1 MGGRG
6 ARYSLTGSGEESKGT
21 KKSKAKLAAL
31 QAEFDSRLNE
41 HVNNMRARQGQ
52 VWHIEKARGRAEK
65 NRADKENAILKSLQ
79 EKIEKQKQVIE
90 RQIQR
95 DNARGSLF
103 DHKGN
108 LNITTRNIKQV
119 KAYLKDLDSGKVP
132 KTRTTATIR
141 TWKKKVANLESS
153 IKSSKKA
160 KISKSAQSLIDSGK
174 VKQWAKK
181 PNTYFISG
189 LKKTALELQSDGT
202 FKHSPR
208 YYGPAT
214 HEHAARVANFIK
226 TGNLQL

>member
-226 TGNLQL
+226 TGNL

>member
-6 ARYSLTGSGEESKGT
+6 AGYSLTGSGEESKGT

-31 QAEFDSRLNE
+31 QASFDAKFND

-65 NRADKENAILKSLQ
+65 NRADRENASLNSLK
-79 EKIEKQKQVIE
+79 EKIEKQKRVVE
-90 RQIQR
+90 RQIAR
-95 DNARGSLF
+95 DKARGSLF

-108 LNITTRNIKQV
+108 LNITARNIKQV

-153 IKSSKKA
+153 LKSNKKTR
-160 KISKSAQSLIDSGK
+160 ISKSAQSLIDSGK

-226 TGNLQL
+226 TGNL

>member
-1 MGGRG
+1 M
-6 ARYSLTGSGEESKGT
+6 
-21 KKSKAKLAAL
+21 KKHKAEQK
-31 QAEFDSRLNE
+31 
-41 HVNNMRARQGQ
+41 
-52 VWHIEKARGRAEK
+52 K
-65 NRADKENAILKSLQ
+65 NRADKENARLKNLQ

-103 DHKGN
+103 DYKGN
-108 LNITTRNIKQV
+108 LNITTRNIKSV
-119 KAYLKDLDSGKVP
+119 KAFLRDLDSGKV
-132 KTRTTATIR
+132 TVRRTKATIKS
-141 TWKKKVANLESS
+141 WKNKVANLESTM
-153 IKSSKKA
+153 KSAKKT

-181 PNTYFISG
+181 PNTYFING

-214 HEHAARVANFIK
+214 HEHAARIANFIK
-226 TGNLQL
+226 TGNL

>member
-6 ARYSLTGSGEESKGT
+6 AGYSLTGSGEESKGT

-31 QAEFDSRLNE
+31 QAEFDSRFNE

-52 VWHIEKARGRAEK
+52 VWHIEKGKGRAEK
-65 NRADKENAILKSLQ
+65 NRADRENASLNSLK
-79 EKIEKQKQVIE
+79 EKIEKQKRVVE
-90 RQIQR
+90 RQIAR

-119 KAYLKDLDSGKVP
+119 KSFLKDLDSGKVTIR
-132 KTRTTATIR
+132 KTKATIR
-141 TWKKKVANLESS
+141 SWKNKVANLESS
-153 IKSSKKA
+153 IKSSKKT

-226 TGNLQL
+226 TGNL

>member
-6 ARYSLTGSGEESKGT
+6 AGYSLTGSGEESKGT

-31 QAEFDSRLNE
+31 QAEFDSRFNE

-52 VWHIEKARGRAEK
+52 VWHIEKAQGRAEK
-65 NRADKENAILKSLQ
+65 NRADKENARLKSLQ
-79 EKIEKQKQVIE
+79 DKIEKQKQVIE

-103 DHKGN
+103 DYKGN
-108 LNITTRNIKQV
+108 LNITTRNIKSV
-119 KAYLKDLDSGKVP
+119 KAFLRDLDSGKV
-132 KTRTTATIR
+132 TIRRTKATIKS
-141 TWKKKVANLESS
+141 WKNKVANLESTM
-153 IKSSKKA
+153 KSAKKT

-181 PNTYFISG
+181 PNTYFING

-214 HEHAARVANFIK
+214 HEHAARIANFIK
-226 TGNLQL
+226 TGNL

>member
-6 ARYSLTGSGEESKGT
+6 AGYSLTGSGEESKGT

-31 QAEFDSRLNE
+31 QASLDSKFNE

-52 VWHIEKARGRAEK
+52 VWHIEKGKGRAEK
-65 NRADKENAILKSLQ
+65 NRADRENASLNSLK
-79 EKIEKQKQVIE
+79 EKIEKQKRVVE
-90 RQIQR
+90 RQIAR

-119 KAYLKDLDSGKVP
+119 KSFLKDLDSGKVTIR
-132 KTRTTATIR
+132 KTKATIR
-141 TWKKKVANLESS
+141 SWKNKVANLESS
-153 IKSSKKA
+153 IKSSKKT

-226 TGNLQL
+226 TGNL

>member
-1 MGGRG
+1 M
-6 ARYSLTGSGEESKGT
+6 
-21 KKSKAKLAAL
+21 
-31 QAEFDSRLNE
+31 QD
-41 HVNNMRARQGQ
+41 
-52 VWHIEKARGRAEK
+52 
-65 NRADKENAILKSLQ
+65 
-79 EKIEKQKQVIE
+79 KIEKQKQVIE

-103 DHKGN
+103 DYKGN

-119 KAYLKDLDSGKVP
+119 KAFLKDLDSGKV
-132 KTRTTATIR
+132 TIRRTKATIKS
-141 TWKKKVANLESS
+141 WKNKVSNLESTM
-153 IKSSKKA
+153 KSNKKV

-181 PNTYFISG
+181 PNTYFING

-214 HEHAARVANFIK
+214 HEHASRIANFIK
-226 TGNLQL
+226 TGNL

>member
-6 ARYSLTGSGEESKGT
+6 AGYSLTGSGEESERT
-21 KKSKAKLAAL
+21 RRSKAKLAAL
-31 QAEFDSRLNE
+31 EASLDSKFND
-41 HVNNMRARQGQ
+41 HWNGMRARQGEP
-52 VWHIEKARGRAEK
+52 WHLDTTRGRSLR
-65 NRADKENAILKSLQ
+65 NRADKEISSIKSLREQ
-79 EKIEKQKQVIE
+79 VEKQKRVVARQVA
-90 RQIQR
+90 R

-103 DHKGN
+103 DYKGN
-108 LNITTRNIKQV
+108 LNITARNIKQV
-119 KAYLKDLDSGKVP
+119 KAYLKDLDSGKATT
-132 KTRTTATIR
+132 TRTKATVR
-141 TWKKKVANLESS
+141 VWKQKVANLESTL
-153 IKSSKKA
+153 KSNKKV

-181 PNTYFISG
+181 PNTYFING

-226 TGNLQL
+226 TGNL

>member
-1 MGGRG
+1 MQ
-6 ARYSLTGSGEESKGT
+6 K
-21 KKSKAKLAAL
+21 
-31 QAEFDSRLNE
+31 
-41 HVNNMRARQGQ
+41 
-52 VWHIEKARGRAEK
+52 K
-65 NRADKENAILKSLQ
+65 NRADKENARLKSLQ

-103 DHKGN
+103 DYKGN

-119 KAYLKDLDSGKVP
+119 KAFLRDLDSGKV
-132 KTRTTATIR
+132 TIRRTKATIKS
-141 TWKKKVANLESS
+141 WKNKVSNLESTM
-153 IKSSKKA
+153 KSNKKV

-181 PNTYFISG
+181 PNTYFING

-214 HEHAARVANFIK
+214 HEHAARIANFIK
-226 TGNLQL
+226 TGNL

>member
-1 MGGRG
+1 M
-6 ARYSLTGSGEESKGT
+6 
-21 KKSKAKLAAL
+21 
-31 QAEFDSRLNE
+31 
-41 HVNNMRARQGQ
+41 
-52 VWHIEKARGRAEK
+52 WHIEKGKGRAEK
-65 NRADKENAILKSLQ
+65 NRAERENASLNSLK
-79 EKIEKQKQVIE
+79 EKIEKQKRVVE
-90 RQIQR
+90 RQIAR

-119 KAYLKDLDSGKVP
+119 KSFLKDLDSGKVTIR
-132 KTRTTATIR
+132 KTKATIR
-141 TWKKKVANLESS
+141 SWKNKVANLESS

-160 KISKSAQSLIDSGK
+160 KISESAQSLIDSGK

-226 TGNLQL
+226 TGNL

>member
-1 MGGRG
+1 MQ
-6 ARYSLTGSGEESKGT
+6 K
-21 KKSKAKLAAL
+21 
-31 QAEFDSRLNE
+31 
-41 HVNNMRARQGQ
+41 
-52 VWHIEKARGRAEK
+52 K
-65 NRADKENAILKSLQ
+65 NRADKENARLKSLQ
-79 EKIEKQKQVIE
+79 DKIEKQKQVIE

-103 DHKGN
+103 DYKGN
-108 LNITTRNIKQV
+108 LNITTRNIKSV
-119 KAYLKDLDSGKVP
+119 KAFLRDLDSGKV
-132 KTRTTATIR
+132 TIRRTKATIKS
-141 TWKKKVANLESS
+141 WKNKVSNLESTM
-153 IKSSKKA
+153 KSNKKV

-214 HEHAARVANFIK
+214 HEHAARIANFIK
-226 TGNLQL
+226 TGNL

>member
-6 ARYSLTGSGEESKGT
+6 AGYSLTGSGEESKGT

-31 QAEFDSRLNE
+31 QASFDAKFND

-52 VWHIEKARGRAEK
+52 VWHIEKGKGRAEK
-65 NRADKENAILKSLQ
+65 NRADRENASINSLK
-79 EKIEKQKQVIE
+79 EKIEKQKRVVE
-90 RQIQR
+90 RQVAR
-95 DNARGSLF
+95 DKARGSLF

-132 KTRTTATIR
+132 KTRTTAIIR
-141 TWKKKVANLESS
+141 TWKKKVANLEASM
-153 IKSSKKA
+153 KTASKTKVSTSA
-160 KISKSAQSLIDSGK
+160 KSLIDSGK
-174 VKQWAKK
+174 VTQWAKR
-181 PNTYFISG
+181 PNIYFIKG
-189 LKKTALELQSDGT
+189 LKKTALELQPDGT

-208 YYGPAT
+208 YHGPAT

-226 TGNLQL
+226 TGNL

>member
-1 MGGRG
+1 MQ
-6 ARYSLTGSGEESKGT
+6 ASFD
-21 KKSKAKLAAL
+21 AK
-31 QAEFDSRLNE
+31 FND

-52 VWHIEKARGRAEK
+52 VWHVEKGKGRAEK
-65 NRADKENAILKSLQ
+65 NRADRENASLNSLK
-79 EKIEKQKQVIE
+79 EKIEKQKRVVE
-90 RQIQR
+90 RQVAR

-153 IKSSKKA
+153 IKSSKKT

-226 TGNLQL
+226 TGNL

>member
-1 MGGRG
+1 M
-6 ARYSLTGSGEESKGT
+6 
-21 KKSKAKLAAL
+21 
-31 QAEFDSRLNE
+31 
-41 HVNNMRARQGQ
+41 
-52 VWHIEKARGRAEK
+52 
-65 NRADKENAILKSLQ
+65 Q

-103 DHKGN
+103 DYKGN

-119 KAYLKDLDSGKVP
+119 KAFLRDLDSGKV
-132 KTRTTATIR
+132 TIRRTKATIKS
-141 TWKKKVANLESS
+141 WKNKVSNLESTM
-153 IKSSKKA
+153 KSNKKV

-181 PNTYFISG
+181 PNTYFING
-189 LKKTALELQSDGT
+189 LKKTALELQPDGT

-214 HEHAARVANFIK
+214 HEHAAKVANFIK
-226 TGNLQL
+226 TGNL

>member
-1 MGGRG
+1 MQ
-6 ARYSLTGSGEESKGT
+6 K
-21 KKSKAKLAAL
+21 
-31 QAEFDSRLNE
+31 
-41 HVNNMRARQGQ
+41 
-52 VWHIEKARGRAEK
+52 K
-65 NRADKENAILKSLQ
+65 NRADKENARLKSLQ

-103 DHKGN
+103 DYKGN

-119 KAYLKDLDSGKVP
+119 KAFLRDLDSGKV
-132 KTRTTATIR
+132 TIRRTKATIKS
-141 TWKKKVANLESS
+141 WKNKVSSLESTMKSNKKV
-153 IKSSKKA
+153 

-181 PNTYFISG
+181 PNTYFING
-189 LKKTALELQSDGT
+189 LKKTALELQPDGT

-226 TGNLQL
+226 TGNL

>member
-1 MGGRG
+1 MQ
-6 ARYSLTGSGEESKGT
+6 K
-21 KKSKAKLAAL
+21 
-31 QAEFDSRLNE
+31 
-41 HVNNMRARQGQ
+41 
-52 VWHIEKARGRAEK
+52 K
-65 NRADKENAILKSLQ
+65 NRADRENASLNSLK
-79 EKIEKQKQVIE
+79 EKIEKQKRVVE
-90 RQIQR
+90 RQVAR

-108 LNITTRNIKQV
+108 LNIITRNIKQV

-141 TWKKKVANLESS
+141 TWKKKVSNLENS
-153 IKSSKKA
+153 IKSSKKT

-226 TGNLQL
+226 TGNL

>member
-1 MGGRG
+1 MQ
-6 ARYSLTGSGEESKGT
+6 K
-21 KKSKAKLAAL
+21 
-31 QAEFDSRLNE
+31 
-41 HVNNMRARQGQ
+41 
-52 VWHIEKARGRAEK
+52 K
-65 NRADKENAILKSLQ
+65 NRADKENARLKNLQ

-103 DHKGN
+103 DYKGN

-119 KAYLKDLDSGKVP
+119 KAFLRDLDSGKV
-132 KTRTTATIR
+132 TIRRTKATIKS
-141 TWKKKVANLESS
+141 WKNKVSNLESTM
-153 IKSSKKA
+153 KSNKKV

-181 PNTYFISG
+181 PNTYFING

-226 TGNLQL
+226 TGNL

>member
-1 MGGRG
+1 MQ
-6 ARYSLTGSGEESKGT
+6 K
-21 KKSKAKLAAL
+21 
-31 QAEFDSRLNE
+31 
-41 HVNNMRARQGQ
+41 
-52 VWHIEKARGRAEK
+52 K
-65 NRADKENAILKSLQ
+65 NRADKENARLKNLQ

-103 DHKGN
+103 DYKGN

-119 KAYLKDLDSGKVP
+119 KAFLRDLDSGKV
-132 KTRTTATIR
+132 TIRRTKATIKS
-141 TWKKKVANLESS
+141 WKNKVSNLESTM
-153 IKSSKKA
+153 KSNKKV

-181 PNTYFISG
+181 PNTYFING

-214 HEHAARVANFIK
+214 HEHAARIANFIK
-226 TGNLQL
+226 TGNL

>member
-6 ARYSLTGSGEESKGT
+6 AGYSLTGSGEESKGT

-31 QAEFDSRLNE
+31 QASFDSKFND

-52 VWHIEKARGRAEK
+52 VWHIEKGKGRAEK
-65 NRADKENAILKSLQ
+65 NRADRENASLNSLK
-79 EKIEKQKQVIE
+79 EKIEKQKRVVE
-90 RQIQR
+90 RQIAR

-108 LNITTRNIKQV
+108 LNITTQNIKQV
-119 KAYLKDLDSGKVP
+119 KSFLKDLDSGKVTIR
-132 KTRTTATIR
+132 KTKATIR
-141 TWKKKVANLESS
+141 SWKNKVANLESS

-226 TGNLQL
+226 TGNL

>member
-1 MGGRG
+1 MQ
-6 ARYSLTGSGEESKGT
+6 K
-21 KKSKAKLAAL
+21 
-31 QAEFDSRLNE
+31 
-41 HVNNMRARQGQ
+41 
-52 VWHIEKARGRAEK
+52 K
-65 NRADKENAILKSLQ
+65 NRADKENARLKSLQ

-103 DHKGN
+103 DYKGN

-119 KAYLKDLDSGKVP
+119 KAFLRDLDSGKV
-132 KTRTTATIR
+132 TIRRTKATIKS
-141 TWKKKVANLESS
+141 WKNKVSNLESTM
-153 IKSSKKA
+153 KSNKKV

-181 PNTYFISG
+181 PNTYFING
-189 LKKTALELQSDGT
+189 LKKTALELQPDGT

-214 HEHAARVANFIK
+214 HEHAAKVANFIK
-226 TGNLQL
+226 TGNL

>member
-1 MGGRG
+1 
-6 ARYSLTGSGEESKGT
+6 
-21 KKSKAKLAAL
+21 L
-31 QAEFDSRLNE
+31 QASFDAKFND

-52 VWHIEKARGRAEK
+52 VWHVEKGKGRAEK
-65 NRADKENAILKSLQ
+65 NRADRENASLNSLK
-79 EKIEKQKQVIE
+79 EKIEKQKRVVE
-90 RQIQR
+90 RQVAR

-153 IKSSKKA
+153 IKSSKKT

-226 TGNLQL
+226 TGNL

>member
-1 MGGRG
+1 MHLIYG
-6 ARYSLTGSGEESKGT
+6 YKVWT
-21 KKSKAKLAAL
+21 KQASFDAK
-31 QAEFDSRLNE
+31 FND

-52 VWHIEKARGRAEK
+52 VWHIEKGKGRAEK
-65 NRADKENAILKSLQ
+65 NRADRENASLNSLK
-79 EKIEKQKQVIE
+79 EKIEKQKRVVE
-90 RQIQR
+90 RQVAR

-153 IKSSKKA
+153 IKSSKKT

-226 TGNLQL
+226 TGNL

>member
-6 ARYSLTGSGEESKGT
+6 ARYSLTGSGEESERT
-21 KKSKAKLAAL
+21 RRSKAKLAAL
-31 QAEFDSRLNE
+31 EASLDSKFND
-41 HVNNMRARQGQ
+41 HWNGMRARQGEP
-52 VWHIEKARGRAEK
+52 WHLDTTRGRSLR
-65 NRADKENAILKSLQ
+65 NRADKEISSIKSLREQ
-79 EKIEKQKQVIE
+79 VEKQKRVVARQVA
-90 RQIQR
+90 R

-103 DHKGN
+103 DYKGN
-108 LNITTRNIKQV
+108 LNITARNIKQV
-119 KAYLKDLDSGKVP
+119 KAYLKDLDSGKATT
-132 KTRTTATIR
+132 TRTKATVR
-141 TWKKKVANLESS
+141 AWKQKVANLESTL
-153 IKSSKKA
+153 KSNKKV

-181 PNTYFISG
+181 PNTYFING

-226 TGNLQL
+226 TGNL

>member
-6 ARYSLTGSGEESKGT
+6 AAYSLTGSGEESKGT

-65 NRADKENAILKSLQ
+65 NRADKENARLKSLQ

-226 TGNLQL
+226 TGNL